1 MTTALLKSEI
11 SKAIDNVPEN
21 LLPEILQYLISLQN
35 QSSDKTKLHK
45 LINKIFKEDD
55 EVLRRLAD

>member
-35 QSSDKTKLHK
+35 QSSDKTKLDK